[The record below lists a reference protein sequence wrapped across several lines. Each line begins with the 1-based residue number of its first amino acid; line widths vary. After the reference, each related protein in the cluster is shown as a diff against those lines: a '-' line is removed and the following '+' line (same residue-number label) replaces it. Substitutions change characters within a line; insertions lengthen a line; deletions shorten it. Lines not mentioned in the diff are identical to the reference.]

1 MTYDQALELVLFAL
15 KEGLN
20 GTSDENRRLALSEA
34 DEDTRLF
41 GGDGLLDSMGVVI
54 LLSDLEEQLDDKYDV
69 MISLAS
75 DSTMSKTRSPF
86 RNIKSLANY
95 IVASVQEVKA

>member
-20 GTSDENRRLALSEA
+20 GTCDENRRLALSEA

-54 LLSDLEEQLDDKYDV
+54 LLSDLEDQLDEKY
-69 MISLAS
+69 
-75 DSTMSKTRSPF
+75 
-86 RNIKSLANY
+86 
-95 IVASVQEVKA
+95 

>member
-54 LLSDLEEQLDDKYDV
+54 LLSDLEDQLDEKYDI
-69 MISLAS
+69 MMSLAS

-86 RNIKSLANY
+86 RTVKSLAKY
-95 IVASVQEVKA
+95 IIVAVEDEKE